1 MSSDDNKKKINGEM
15 IMDAIGDIDEDLLR
29 QADEFRNGNVVPF
42 KKKKNVG
49 KIIGLPIAAAAVLA
63 LGVIVMGPLGGLR
76 MKGAMES
83 TAPEAAGTDSATYEE
98 AAESSAWL
106 EESEAYEVMPDVKA
120 DGESAVGTTN
130 SSDAELTT
138 GTADASAT
146 GAEEEKS
153 IWALGEYTGYLDEA
167 ENWIRYEDFIDA
179 DYDGDSKTDRVY
191 REYYIVEKEYA
202 NGGTADYTIEFGNH
216 KTITISE
223 VAYNGLPTIYGD
235 DLDGDGVNE
244 IIFKVTFENG
254 EEPRAWVFAL
264 DKDGKYVITDIS
276 L

>member
-1 MSSDDNKKKINGEM
+1 MSGDDNKKKINGEM

-29 QADEFRNGNVVPF
+29 QADEFRNGNVVTF
-42 KKKKNVG
+42 KKKKPIG
-49 KIIGLPIAAAAVLA
+49 KIIALPIAAAAVLA
-63 LGVIVMGPLGGLR
+63 IGVIVMGPLGGLR
-76 MKGAMES
+76 MKGLGSA
-83 TAPEAAGTDSATYEE
+83 APEAASTDSAACEE
-98 AAESSAWL
+98 ATESSAWL
-106 EESEAYEVMPDVKA
+106 EESDECEVMPDVKA

-130 SSDAELTT
+130 SPEAELTT

-153 IWALGEYTGYLDEA
+153 MWALGEYTGYVDEA
-167 ENWIRYEDFIDA
+167 ESWTGYEEFINC
-179 DYDGDSKTDRVY
+179 DYDGDSKTDRLY
-191 REYYIVEKEYA
+191 REYYVVEKPYLNDEL
-202 NGGTADYTIEFGNH
+202 ADYTIEFGNQ

-244 IIFKVTFENG
+244 IIFKVTFETG

-264 DKDGKYVITDIS
+264 DEDGKYVITDIS